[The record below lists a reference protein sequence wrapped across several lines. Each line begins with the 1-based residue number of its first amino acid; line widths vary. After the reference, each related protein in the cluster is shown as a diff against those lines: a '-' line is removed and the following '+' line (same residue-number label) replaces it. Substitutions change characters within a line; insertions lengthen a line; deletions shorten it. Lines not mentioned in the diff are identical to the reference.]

1 MNFYCFLFIIIL
13 IYWFFQPQED
23 NAKVIIALD
32 GNFQLR
38 RLKSAG
44 NDIGHRLIEDNYI
57 KTFDDYQNWLAKHY
71 NNNVQIFNKDK
82 VINILIYFF

>member
-1 MNFYCFLFIIIL
+1 MIIL
-13 IYWFFQPQED
+13 IHLVLFQPQED
-23 NAKVIIALD
+23 NAKVIIAFD

-57 KTFDDYQNWLAKHY
+57 KTFDDYQNWLAKYY
-71 NNNVQIFNKDK
+71 NSINVQTFNKDK
-82 VINILIYFF
+82 VINILIYFFKYIY

>member
-1 MNFYCFLFIIIL
+1 MYYSNLIL
-13 IYWFFQPQED
+13 SQPQED

-44 NDIGHRLIEDNYI
+44 NDIGHRLVNDNYI
-57 KTFDDYQNWLAKHY
+57 KTFDEYQNWLAEHY
-71 NNNVQIFNKDK
+71 DSMNIQVFNKNK
-82 VINILIYFF
+82 VINKLIDFFLNMY